1 MTTTFKWDEER
12 VAEIRKRNERV
23 DHLRWELQSQ
33 LREVVSNF
41 KGIVSLEGF
50 EDELVQVFDEVKN
63 DNEAY
68 PFKGVDEIF

>member
-50 EDELVQVFDEVKN
+50 EDELVQVFDEVTN
-63 DNEAY
+63 DNEGY

>member
-12 VAEIRKRNERV
+12 VAEIRNRNERM

-50 EDELVQVFDEVKN
+50 EDELVQVFDEVTN
-63 DNEAY
+63 DN
-68 PFKGVDEIF
+68 